1 MSLPIYEKFNFLPP
15 AEFHQLEKSIPK
27 DGWKEAVVYNQHLQ
41 REVVSKTNRH
51 AIKVHE
57 RRKQVIK
64 DIKNLVMP
72 KLLDWLKQQAGF
84 QYIWIRYSH
93 TQWIQYNEG
102 MFFKPHQ
109 DFEKYIC
116 DHLTPYVALI
126 GLVDTAAGGE
136 TIVNGETYTAS
147 KRENGLLFFP
157 ANSIHEGKVV
167 TRGIKKCLKLEFF
180 VLFSQEIER
189 PLVVHTDNHQWKSY
203 WSKEQLDLVYNYMSS
218 HSRFTG
224 DSSKIEV
231 SSEMAM
237 IIQNA
242 MLAIQDPKKTPE
254 DFGCIFPEHTP
265 SCLHDIFHCFHWI
278 QRRGPY
284 KFYMGTDSQAWEYFN
299 TWEKLPANIYP
310 VVCLWSSSKDE
321 DQYNL
326 KLVYD
331 RNGKLLVN
339 VQPRS
344 GFWYSGPI
352 VNKTKSRFYADYKSI
367 QTNILNYFISS
378 TDLETLSPVKYN
390 LKSGVERM
398 YPTIERSMLKS
409 LKPTNFI
416 KPFYRA
422 GRITETHFE
431 MCNDEESGGHYE
443 SEQVYL
449 SFKIQIRWCLLE
461 I

>member
-1 MSLPIYEKFNFLPP
+1 MSHPIYQQFNFLLPV
-15 AEFHQLEKSIPK
+15 EFRQLQQSIPQ
-27 DGWKEAVVYNQHLQ
+27 DGWKEAVVYNQKLG
-41 REVVSKTNRH
+41 REVVAKTTRH

-64 DIKNLVMP
+64 NVKNLVMP
-72 KLLDWLKQQAGF
+72 KLLVWLKQQPGF
-84 QYIWIRYSH
+84 QYIWFRYSH

-126 GLVDTAAGGE
+126 GLVDTSAGGE
-136 TIVNGETYTAS
+136 TIVNGVAYTS
-147 KRENGLLFFP
+147 SCRENGLLLFP
-157 ANSIHEGKVV
+157 ANCIHEGKIV

-180 VLFSQEIER
+180 VLFSQEIEK
-189 PLVVHTDNHQWKSY
+189 PLVVQTNHHQWKSY
-203 WSKEQLDLVYNYMSS
+203 WNKDQLDLVYNYMSS
-218 HSRFTG
+218 HSSFTG
-224 DSSKIEV
+224 EANQIVV

-237 IIQNA
+237 VIQNA

-254 DFGCIFPEHTP
+254 DFECIFPEHSP

-284 KFYMGTDSQAWEYFN
+284 QFYMGTDSQAWEYFN
-299 TWEKLPANIYP
+299 TWEQLPANIYP

-326 KLVYD
+326 QLVYD

-339 VQPRS
+339 AQ
-344 GFWYSGPI
+344 GGLWYSDSS
-352 VNKTKSRFYADYKSI
+352 VERTESTFYTDYQSI
-367 QTNILNYFISS
+367 QTNILHYFIST
-378 TDLETLSPVKYN
+378 TDLETQSPVEYN
-390 LKSGVERM
+390 LKSGVNKI
-398 YPTIERSMLKS
+398 PTTIDKSMLKS
-409 LKPTNFI
+409 LRPTNFL
-416 KPFYRA
+416 KPIYRS
-422 GRITETHFE
+422 GTITESHFE
-431 MCNDEESGGHYE
+431 LCNDEETGGQYE

-449 SFKIQIRWCLLE
+449 SYKIQIRWCMLK